1 MYYHHVNVWLNLYL
15 HVLNLYCDNA
25 RSARGSFDLPTSGL
39 WAQHASAAP
48 SCFLGSAIPNLNTLR
63 RLYLMSINCA
73 GYTNK
78 HVEIYCEGNSPLIP
92 AARTISRLYNSRAR
106 CLYNSP
112 PVQFPCALPVQFPA
126 CTIPVRAAC
135 SIPRLYNSLRGK
147 ANDRL
152 PKMRLIYSHYTPNT
166 LVPILNLNT
175 LRRLFLILIRC
186 GGYS

>member
-1 MYYHHVNVWLNLYL
+1 M
-15 HVLNLYCDNA
+15 
-25 RSARGSFDLPTSGL
+25 
-39 WAQHASAAP
+39 
-48 SCFLGSAIPNLNTLR
+48 R
-63 RLYLMSINCA
+63 RLYLILIHCA

-78 HVEIYCEGNSPLIP
+78 HVEIYCEGNYPLIP
-92 AARTISRLYNSRAR
+92 ATCTISRLYNSRAR

-112 PVQFPCALPVQFPA
+112 PVQFPCTLPVQFPA

-135 SIPRLYNSLRGK
+135 TIPVRAACTIPRLYNSLRGK

-152 PKMRLIYSHYTPNT
+152 PKMRLIYSHYTTNT